1 MEYEH
6 LEVATQQHIK
16 IVSFNRADKGN
27 SLTLSSM
34 KELIHL
40 CESLHEDTE
49 TRVVIFSGKG
59 KNFCTGAD
67 LTDPD
72 MAKQQQE
79 SLLTKMRSLE
89 IGPKMISTI
98 YNLPQIT
105 IAALQGKTLGGGAC
119 IASACDFRVAT
130 ESSQIG
136 YPESNLAMNLSWLGL
151 PLCVHLVGPSKAK
164 RLVILGNR
172 ESAIDLL
179 DWGFIDEL
187 TLDDSLMVRA
197 TEMAEA
203 YAKQPPVAAQMIKR
217 SVNRLVSALDESI
230 MHMDK
235 DQFILTTGTKDFME
249 GVTASMQRREAKFT
263 GE

>member
-1 MEYEH
+1 MEYKN
-6 LEVATQQHIK
+6 LDIQSQSHIK
-16 IVSFNRADKGN
+16 IVSFNRAEKGN

-34 KELIHL
+34 KELVHF
-40 CESLHEDTE
+40 CESLQEDTE

-72 MAKQQQE
+72 MAKQQQAN
-79 SLLTKMRSLE
+79 LLTKMRSLD
-89 IGPKMISTI
+89 IGPKMISSI

-119 IASACDFRVAT
+119 IASACDFRIAT
-130 ESSQIG
+130 KSCEIG

-172 ESAIDLL
+172 ESAADLL
-179 DWGFIDEL
+179 QWGFIDEL
-187 TLDDSLMVRA
+187 TSDTSLMEEA
-197 TEMAEA
+197 ISMAEK

-235 DQFILTTGTKDFME
+235 DQFILTTGSKDFME
-249 GVTASMQRREAKFT
+249 GIAASMQGREPKFT